1 MRCVATG
8 GACMLLLC
16 AFVSAGAYA
25 QGTTPSGD
33 GDYEDRLID
42 GGNLAPDFADDIG
55 GGGDPEGWPRAFRMQ
70 LATSRLTRNDRQINE
85 SGIRLGGMLDTPNY
99 GAFTLDANLR
109 SSNSDLIGSGGLVS
123 LWQRGLPMNG
133 GWFANNALGVFNS
146 PSIDLA
152 RQQYRFFIPTIPTVG
167 AATEWRQAGGLQFQ
181 TSVGQPGLFTGL
193 YTPTFEGLGGRA
205 VTGGMQWNL
214 SREWAAAVQAVDV
227 DRARFT
233 LSPTALGATVS
244 ARAWYGAS
252 AWTTPGARAQL
263 NVVGSELDGGSE
275 RTGAWLDGGIRDN
288 LLWHTF
294 GGFRLPSNLVWGNQ
308 PLPSNL
314 QGGYYR
320 AAYQSRQWIVDGGV
334 DYVMP
339 VSGGGSGT
347 LYAIGNARYQ
357 MLTGLGVGGG
367 ANMRQGAGDAWSA
380 FGFVDHA
387 NPWGL
392 GRVQANYAK
401 DDFQNN
407 TLLTLDQSWRVPS
420 GARLSTSLLLGR
432 ENFEHYSANRY
443 GVAVYGGGQLRSN
456 LSVDINARWD
466 EAFGQASS
474 QNVLANAALNW
485 GISSG
490 WIASAS
496 YYENRNT
503 GRLPTRRHLS
513 DPRAVSALP
522 AAERPRRV
530 SLTALRLAGRDPGRA
545 PGWTARNRLGH
556 RRRRALPRCQ
566 RQRPAR
572 CRRGG
577 CPQRHDPARRPVHR
591 AHRFAGTLRVCFGGR
606 RQARAGHRSG
616 QSAAAVGGPRR
627 RAHRGGGGCPR
638 SNAHRNPR
646 APTAL
651 SDRIT
656 GARTRAV
663 ATLRTRRPPRR
674 SRG

>member
-42 GGNLAPDFADDIG
+42 DGNLAPDFADDIG

-167 AATEWRQAGGLQFQ
+167 AATEWRQVGGLQFQ

-205 VTGGMQWNL
+205 TTGGMQWNL

-244 ARAWYGAS
+244 ARSWYGAS

-263 NVVGSELDGGSE
+263 NVVSSELDGGSE

-367 ANMRQGAGDAWSA
+367 ANVRQGAGDAWSA

-392 GRVQANYAK
+392 GRIQTNFAK

-432 ENFEHYSANRY
+432 ENFERYGANRY

-503 GRLPTRRHLS
+503 GRLPLVVTSPIPEPFPLYQRLNDRGVFLS
-513 DPRAVSALP
+513 
-522 AAERPRRV
+522 
-530 SLTALRLAGRDPGRA
+530 LRYD
-545 PGWTARNRLGH
+545 W
-556 RRRRALPRCQ
+556 Q
-566 RQRPAR
+566 
-572 CRRGG
+572 
-577 CPQRHDPARRPVHR
+577 
-591 AHRFAGTLRVCFGGR
+591 AGTPVVPLGG
-606 RQARAGHRSG
+606 QPGTGSGTVAGVLFLDANDNGRLDAGEAGAPNVTILLDGRFTVRTDSQGRFEFASVAAGKHVLG
-616 QSAAAVGGPRR
+616 IVPDNLPLPWAASADGRIEVEVGVR
-627 RAHRGGGGCPR
+627 
-638 SNAHRNPR
+638 
-646 APTAL
+646 
-651 SDRIT
+651 D
-656 GARTRAV
+656 RTRTEIPV
-663 ATLRTRRPPRR
+663 RRLR
-674 SRG
+674 